1 MNFSQA
7 QHKFKETIM
16 NYSTSNTKFSTTGTM
31 IFVLRLA
38 AFMILASGA
47 FAGIRAQEIADAP
60 VMMGATNN
68 NAMDGAPE
76 AVMIQ
81 TSKPQELPRLVSM
94 HTAHILDSYSLG
106 FAGSGNIHTSLSNF
120 GKDNLQGSI
129 SIGLGGVTELGYEL
143 DEIHMVG
150 EKPVKKTQGDIKLQ
164 LLKEGKYVPA
174 LTIGFGSTLN
184 YNFDVPSSSIDQ
196 DEYKMTRYNYNLMM
210 SKGFNLGQWQ
220 FSVHPGIHMLSDNLQ
235 EYTNGATYEITKFNN
250 LQSQV
255 PNFLLGLTWQK
266 NDRTMFI
273 LEGKTLKALDQAQ
286 LINGTLYYQDA
297 VQGNLAVRNYI
308 RNWLFVDAGIRSYKE
323 LETNTPVTT
332 EIHANITGSIPLKS
346 VANRITSW
354 WD

>member
-1 MNFSQA
+1 
-7 QHKFKETIM
+7 M
-16 NYSTSNTKFSTTGTM
+16 NYTTSNTKFSAAGKM
-31 IFVLRLA
+31 VFVLRLA
-38 AFMILASGA
+38 AFLILASGA
-47 FAGIRAQEIADAP
+47 FAGIRAQEGIYGPTTEESATEAP
-60 VMMGATNN
+60 VAMMSTTGN
-68 NAMDGAPE
+68 APE
-76 AVMIQ
+76 AMMIQ

-120 GKDNLQGSI
+120 GRDNLQGSI
-129 SIGLGGVTELGYEL
+129 AIGLGGVTELGYEL

-174 LTIGFGSTLN
+174 ITIGFGSTLN
-184 YNFDVPSSSIDQ
+184 YNFAVPTENIEQ
-196 DEYKMTRYNYNLMM
+196 DAYKMTRYNYNLMM
-210 SKGFNLGQWQ
+210 SKGFEIAGWQ
-220 FSVHPGIHMLSDNLQ
+220 FSVHPGVHMLSDNLQ
-235 EYTNGATYEITKFNN
+235 EYTNASNNEITKFNN

-255 PNFLLGLTWQK
+255 PNFLLGFTWQK

-273 LEGKTLKALDQAQ
+273 LEGKTLKALDQEQ
-286 LINGTLYYQDA
+286 LVNGTLDYQDA

-323 LETNTPVTT
+323 LETNTPVNT